1 MTPKKQPVKEEPFLN
16 TVARKLGH
24 AAGTLT
30 HVAQGLTENL
40 SALPK
45 AVSRKARP
53 TATGRRSKKKTTRA
67 SRTRSAKG
75 AATAR
80 KPTGN
85 KSPRRVRAIHKGKK

>member
-1 MTPKKQPVKEEPFLN
+1 MTAKKQPVKEEPFLN

-24 AAGTLT
+24 ETGTLT

-45 AVSRKARP
+45 AVSRKARL
-53 TATGRRSKKKTTRA
+53 TATSRRSKKKTIRA
-67 SRTRSAKG
+67 NRTRSAKG

-80 KPTGN
+80 APARN
-85 KSPRRVRAIHKGKK
+85 KSPRRARAIRSGKK

>member
-1 MTPKKQPVKEEPFLN
+1 MTPKKQSAKEEPFLN

-24 AAGTLT
+24 AAGALT

-45 AVSRKARP
+45 AVARKARP
-53 TATGRRSKKKTTRA
+53 TATSRRSKKKTTRA
-67 SRTRSAKG
+67 NRTRSAKG

-80 KPTGN
+80 TPARN
-85 KSPRRVRAIHKGKK
+85 KSPRRARAIRSGKK